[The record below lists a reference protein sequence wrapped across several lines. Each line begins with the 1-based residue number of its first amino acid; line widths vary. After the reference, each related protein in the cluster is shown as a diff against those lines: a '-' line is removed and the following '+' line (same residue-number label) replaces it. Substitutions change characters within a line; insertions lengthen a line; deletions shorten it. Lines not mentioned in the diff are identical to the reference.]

1 MQSDVERWEILLI
14 NNLGLIDKQYK
25 CILVIYI
32 RIPTSP
38 LIKMQTAADIE
49 IDSEAPYGRKKNGQP
64 YKTKPSMRAAIQNYQ
79 SKRRDEL
86 SEKQRK
92 YYAENTEKCRESIK
106 KWYKEHPE
114 KGREYFQKHYYDKK
128 AELEYYRELF
138 NQSLQTV

>member
-1 MQSDVERWEILLI
+1 
-14 NNLGLIDKQYK
+14 
-25 CILVIYI
+25 
-32 RIPTSP
+32 
-38 LIKMQTAADIE
+38 MQTAADIE

-64 YKTKPSMRAAIQNYQ
+64 YKTKPSMRAAIQKHHEKNKEKLLEY
-79 SKRRDEL
+79 SK
-86 SEKQRK
+86 K

-114 KGREYFQKHYYDKK
+114 KGREYFQKHYYNKK